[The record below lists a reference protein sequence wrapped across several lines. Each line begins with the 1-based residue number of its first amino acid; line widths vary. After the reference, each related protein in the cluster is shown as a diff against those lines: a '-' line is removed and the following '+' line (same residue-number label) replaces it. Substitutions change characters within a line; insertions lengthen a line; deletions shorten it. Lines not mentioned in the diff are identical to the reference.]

1 MIMISLLDM
10 ILVCLGLAYLLSG
23 LLKKLGLPRVTG
35 QIITGLVLGI
45 GVIKP
50 YLFGQENLQALSF
63 LANLGIVLLFY
74 YAGLETNFR
83 AFTKN
88 IKKSV
93 LISVF
98 NTSIPFVFGFLL
110 MRFVFNFDI
119 LASVIIG
126 ISLSVSA
133 HAVSI
138 DFVEEL
144 KLFKTKLGNLI
155 ITAGAVDD
163 VIELLM
169 VAALLSFLHAAIS
182 HVTIIRL
189 VFYIILFLFIII
201 VARLWIVPYTLK
213 FFDLEKSSTAR
224 FTGSLIIVLLLAAI
238 SEFLAIGALIGALI
252 AGIIVR
258 QTIFKEKSI
267 PNWEER
273 DISKSLHI
281 IAFGFLI
288 PLFFIWVGINTD
300 MSLIAQNYL
309 LLIVLIA
316 IAFAGTIGGTL
327 IAILLSKGTLKEG
340 LTLGW
345 GLNPKGDVELV
356 IITLALTAGII
367 SYGVFTSIVFM
378 SLSTTIVSPIMLRH
392 YLKRKK
398 G

>member
-1 MIMISLLDM
+1 
-10 ILVCLGLAYLLSG
+10 
-23 LLKKLGLPRVTG
+23 
-35 QIITGLVLGI
+35 
-45 GVIKP
+45 
-50 YLFGQENLQALSF
+50 
-63 LANLGIVLLFY
+63 
-74 YAGLETNFR
+74 
-83 AFTKN
+83 
-88 IKKSV
+88 
-93 LISVF
+93 
-98 NTSIPFVFGFLL
+98 
-110 MRFVFNFDI
+110 
-119 LASVIIG
+119 
-126 ISLSVSA
+126 
-133 HAVSI
+133 
-138 DFVEEL
+138 
-144 KLFKTKLGNLI
+144 
-155 ITAGAVDD
+155 
-163 VIELLM
+163 
-169 VAALLSFLHAAIS
+169 
-182 HVTIIRL
+182 VTIIRL